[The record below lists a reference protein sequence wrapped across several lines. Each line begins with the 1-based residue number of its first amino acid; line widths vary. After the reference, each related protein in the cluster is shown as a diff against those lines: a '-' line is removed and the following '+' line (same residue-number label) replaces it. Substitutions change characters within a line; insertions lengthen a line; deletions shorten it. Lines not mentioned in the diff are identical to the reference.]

1 MSKRM
6 GKVVCELSPS
16 KGQKKVLMMAGAV
29 FIVLLIIVTVNYVT
43 KGIGLGVTYTT
54 LIAVVIYSTGRFT
67 SKITELR
74 ENGLLGHLN
83 EIPYSDIGSYQIE
96 ERVSRGALT
105 LKLKDGRDFV
115 SLVSLK
121 EIDGIKATLAKK
133 L

>member
-1 MSKRM
+1 M
-6 GKVVCELSPS
+6 
-16 KGQKKVLMMAGAV
+16 
-29 FIVLLIIVTVNYVT
+29 
-43 KGIGLGVTYTT
+43 TYTT